1 MESGFDQYIV
11 FVEESKLQAPISF
24 LFSSKQKFHD
34 YIKLKFKKKSIRLVI
49 LSDVSSGNMKK
60 IATEMLEE
68 ASQRKTKNESERRQQ
83 LRVEEGYDSDSADED
98 DPELYA
104 YQNYYT
110 QRQSFRYDELKY
122 PSFGQLYILFD
133 ICNFDNDHIVNYY
146 TMEKYLFQM
155 KEYMHN
161 FLVFLAQSYGAD
173 TITWRCTLKNTSSK
187 TSSMGTTIGADAMT
201 VGGTVGVAKS
211 NGESNE
217 NAISAE
223 LMLQYDNVG
232 STLFF
237 DTMLNQTS
245 WCVKINSIIRD
256 SIVPFDDI
264 KYWQNDEVIKNYL
277 GSNRHFRYEFFKSSP
292 FLTDFVRKRQNGMT
306 SIFHE
311 VVLFDSHRTIFDY
324 YIYLGCKYLTT
335 NQINMSYTSDIAT
348 TSMRSTM
355 YKVVFY
361 PTKILSDITLK
372 TCVIEDKSVEQLK
385 DETIKCIKGIRNRQR
400 QWEETYRNS
409 MLYAHKRY
417 RRTIDT
423 NPLNHYE
430 DGQPSNKMTVLDKRK
445 MRQDVKYKDIRN
457 IITRERKM
465 KDNKYTMFVILQKYS
480 TYFNICNVVTDGA
493 DMNTED
499 YKSNIGLQK
508 VTFLKSLLRSFHK
521 EIYMNDVVKDD
532 PGDNITT
539 SNIVTYLDKTHSAFL
554 HHMVNH
560 ILNSIDMEST
570 LYEYIA
576 DIGRL
581 IPLFVGDVS
590 TLSQYIHFRFI
601 AESKYFN
608 DLETNDQTKIS
619 IINNILN
626 TIQYYHKYKQE
637 VERKKDEAI
646 ANNHKRNMLIK
657 RMLKCRTDSPSTP
670 SAASPSTPS
679 AASHSTPSAASHS
692 TPLVNTEFDTIKKE
706 GDDNLAD
713 DRIQTDQERDDEINN
728 IDDTIEYVF
737 MVNKENGSNY
747 ASCDG
752 KYVRDDNYIVN
763 SQGAFVNKQK
773 SRFIGWSNGGWIL
786 TGTQWLDEIVA
797 KSEDKTDFYFGGF
810 HASISSYDTIASS
823 QWDNYDVV
831 VHLSKDIIEVRNG
844 IEELTKETRNKYKRE
859 PTSAEQAPKCRLIH
873 DDETVVRI
881 PANIIRYIME

>member
-1 MESGFDQYIV
+1 
-11 FVEESKLQAPISF
+11 
-24 LFSSKQKFHD
+24 
-34 YIKLKFKKKSIRLVI
+34 
-49 LSDVSSGNMKK
+49 
-60 IATEMLEE
+60 
-68 ASQRKTKNESERRQQ
+68 
-83 LRVEEGYDSDSADED
+83 
-98 DPELYA
+98 
-104 YQNYYT
+104 
-110 QRQSFRYDELKY
+110 
-122 PSFGQLYILFD
+122 
-133 ICNFDNDHIVNYY
+133 
-146 TMEKYLFQM
+146 MEKYLFQM

-161 FLVFLAQSYGAD
+161 FLVFLAQSYGAS

-187 TSSMGTTIGADAMT
+187 TSSMGTKIGADVMT

-217 NAISAE
+217 SAMSAE

-237 DTMLNQTS
+237 DTMLNETS

-256 SIVPFDDI
+256 STVPFDDI

-324 YIYLGCKYLTT
+324 YIDLGCKYLTT

-361 PTKILSDITLK
+361 PSKILSDITLK
-372 TCVIEDKSVEQLK
+372 TCIIEDKSVEQLK
-385 DETIKCIKGIRNRQR
+385 HETIKCIKGIRNRQK
-400 QWEETYRNS
+400 QWEETYRKS
-409 MLYAHKRY
+409 MLYANKCYQRK
-417 RRTIDT
+417 IVP
-423 NPLNHYE
+423 NPLDRYGN
-430 DGQPSNKMTVLDKRK
+430 GLLSNKMTVRDKQDMLLDPDY
-445 MRQDVKYKDIRN
+445 QYIRT

-480 TYFNICNVVTDGA
+480 TYFNICNVVTDGV
-493 DMNTED
+493 DINTED

-521 EIYMNDVVKDD
+521 EIHMNDVVEDD
-532 PGDNITT
+532 PNNNKTT
-539 SNIVTYLDKTHSAFL
+539 NYIDTYLDKTHNAFL

-560 ILNSIDMEST
+560 ILNSIDMESA

-576 DIGRL
+576 DIRRL
-581 IPLFVGDVS
+581 ISLFVGDVS

-608 DLETNDQTKIS
+608 DLETNDQTKTS

-637 VERKKDEAI
+637 VERKKDEAN
-646 ANNHKRNMLIK
+646 ANNYKRNMLMK

-679 AASHSTPSAASHS
+679 AASPS